1 MQQMLGSLGNV
12 IRGSRTRTTLDGS
25 MTTGT
30 DRVPRPA
37 GPTPAATTS
46 SIKPLAPSTSNAKPM
61 LQSRATPVGPAPVGP
76 ASGTKPGT
84 PLVPETPALMGPR
97 RHANGKSEAEP
108 HADDAG
114 QPSFATPSCESP
126 GRHSEPP
133 TDNDIEDGYRSSPLP
148 RSSKARSTANGD
160 EDESALNNDA
170 VESPRLPVIRDLVNE
185 PDAAVAVPKLIEF
198 LRDPANDLASE
209 CAAVYVVLTTRLR
222 SQPAPS
228 AAAGASVSETE
239 SPEIQ
244 AVLAH
249 MHDIMKLFARDLA
262 VHSPPEVAREA
273 LKLLGFFLYSPQ
285 IHSTMPFQDIIALL
299 KPVFVLAKVTTDK
312 AVCHLCVWV
321 LRMQRL
327 SARLLSSPLLPHM
340 IDVLVYAIKMPFQ
353 STTIP
358 TEAVQAL
365 DNLIRLVPRP
375 VVALAKE
382 WMLPMYASMTVRNE
396 LVRKHSIEFF
406 TTHMPLL
413 AEDLAAYDAF
423 LGPYY
428 ERDNARLIY
437 EITELTS
444 RNERDGM
451 KVWSIVI
458 VLLAKYIQASPAF
471 VNGMLKI
478 VERRFNVKKAS
489 SKLYGYRAWSALIYS
504 FATTGCLLQDRRLK
518 LIMIPIMNSFMFD
531 RHMQLRLEATHAWLN
546 LVFAIALCAPAK
558 DFHSYF
564 SLIDGALVKI
574 LVDQAEPV
582 RECGWKLLDALL
594 HPDKTLEPTKLS
606 MIITAGSKPVEY
618 VPAIPVDP
626 KWIRLNAGYFLSVFK
641 SVHEADGL
649 PFEYVRSELTGM
661 PIIAQP
667 VFKSFVA
674 FLSALDLSM
683 RKEHRLTPDSQNA
696 LIRLGEFLGDIL
708 HSTAE
713 ANKSRMDTLQVLLAP
728 YLQTLPSRHLTSPQ
742 CRFVDLEETCTQ
754 RMASS
759 PLAPLFRQ
767 NVEITPLVHILLLW
781 MECCDEEVP
790 EDPVRSKAYWA
801 HFAELVNVAAESVL
815 VRSSMYSVVYMLEV
829 WPTVPDLDRS
839 LRYWSF
845 VAHSAASHLI
855 KDHASA
861 EANPF
866 DDGKDEH
873 YIPILVWPLSKLLEA
888 PGDSAQFPIDEWV
901 SLWKAAA
908 RIQASKDAKNPYHLV
923 HSVASWLVDLIRSLP
938 EDALIHETKLV
949 VFGRVLQVLVQGYH
963 LPTADQGHVGSVTHE
978 EIVQVLTTLLR
989 ECVQFLELVAQDSA
1003 VQGPLSEVVTLVLP
1017 AWSQFLAAAA
1027 RSALPALAQE
1037 LIRQSEA
1044 LLQQLFQDQ
1053 VRLATCLTQDGAA
1066 RFQAVMVHVWLAV
1079 LDTWLDARL
1088 DAADVLTTAAPFLTL
1103 ALRHPVMAVVE
1114 RAVTLWNRRFG
1125 AHPPRELPPML
1136 EQVLAHLAA
1145 DPHVSIDVPEH
1156 LVPAEATPA
1165 PTSDDVGAAAAL
1177 ADASSA
1183 MDVDHNGAV
1192 ASSDPAPAAAPKRNS
1207 RTYSDRHDDDD
1218 GDVPPLP
1225 PMPAPR
1231 SPSRYVPTPGGTSHL
1246 SVPSSAHPSL
1256 ENTPSRTGPAKK
1268 RVRRHE
1274 SQTEYVPITSRLASA
1289 AARVKTERQLERE
1302 AEPRH
1307 DVPAMY
1313 NSLDSQRIGAA
1324 VPDLVGSDGAA
1335 PPRPP
1340 PPPPHVELPD
1350 APARQAL
1357 APMPLPDLVAL
1368 QAKLGAWMAAVNAA
1382 MADKVNAAIMPP
1394 PPPPAGPSS

>member
-12 IRGSRTRTTLDGS
+12 IRGSRTRTTSDGS
-25 MTTGT
+25 TTTGT
-30 DRVPRPA
+30 DRIPRPT
-37 GPTPAATTS
+37 GSTPAATTS
-46 SIKPLAPSTSNAKPM
+46 SVKPLAPSTSNARPM
-61 LQSRATPVGPAPVGP
+61 LQSRATPVGPV
-76 ASGTKPGT
+76 SGAKPGT

-148 RSSKARSTANGD
+148 RSSKARSAANGD
-160 EDESALNNDA
+160 EDESAPNDDA
-170 VESPRLPVIRDLVNE
+170 AAESPRLPVIRDLVNE
-185 PDAAVAVPKLIEF
+185 PDAAVAVPKLIDF
-198 LRDPANDLASE
+198 LRDPANDLAAE
-209 CAAVYVVLTTRLR
+209 CAAVYMVLTTRLR

-228 AAAGASVSETE
+228 ATAGAPINETE
-239 SPEIQ
+239 SPEIK

-249 MHDIMKLFARDLA
+249 MHNIMKLFARDLA

-285 IHSTMPFQDIIALL
+285 IHSTMLLQDIVALL
-299 KPVFVLAKVTTDK
+299 KPVFVLAKATTDK

-327 SARLLSSPLLPHM
+327 SARVLSSPLLPHM

-606 MIITAGSKPVEY
+606 MIVTAGSKPIEY
-618 VPAIPVDP
+618 VSAIPVDP
-626 KWIRLNAGYFLSVFK
+626 KWIRLNAGYFLNIFK
-641 SVHEADGL
+641 SVHEAEGL

-667 VFKSFVA
+667 VFKAFVA
-674 FLSALDLSM
+674 FLSALDLPM

-754 RMASS
+754 RMTNS

-790 EDPVRSKAYWA
+790 EDPVRSKAYWS

-815 VRSSMYSVVYMLEV
+815 VRTSMYSVVYMLEV
-829 WPTVPDLDRS
+829 WPTAPDLDRS

-845 VAHSAASHLI
+845 VAHSAASHLV

-888 PGDSAQFPIDEWV
+888 PSDPAQFPIDEWV

-908 RIQASKDAKNPYHLV
+908 RIQATKDVKNPYHLV
-923 HSVASWLVDLIRSLP
+923 HSVASWFVDLIRGLP

-978 EIVQVLTTLLR
+978 EMVQVLTTLLR
-989 ECVQFLELVAQDSA
+989 ECVQFLELVAQDAA

-1017 AWSQFLAAAA
+1017 AWSQFLAAAS
-1027 RSALPALAQE
+1027 RSALPTLAQE

-1044 LLQQLFQDQ
+1044 LLQQLFHDQ
-1053 VRLATCLTQDGAA
+1053 VRLAACLTQDGAA

-1125 AHPPRELPPML
+1125 AHPPTKLPPML

-1165 PTSDDVGAAAAL
+1165 PTSEDVGAAAAL

-1183 MDVDHNGAV
+1183 MDVDHNDVV

-1207 RTYSDRHDDDD
+1207 RTYSDRHDDDND
-1218 GDVPPLP
+1218 DVPLLP

-1246 SVPSSAHPSL
+1246 TASSSAHLSL

-1268 RVRRHE
+1268 RMRRHE

-1307 DVPAMY
+1307 DVPVMY

-1324 VPDLVGSDGAA
+1324 VPDLVDSDGAA
-1335 PPRPP
+1335 ATPP
-1340 PPPPHVELPD
+1340 PPPRVELPD
-1350 APARQAL
+1350 VPVRQAL